1 MMSKIIL
8 EHEVDPE
15 LNEAYRVFN
24 QNGESGIDAEELMA
38 VMKEFGYNITQEESQ
53 DIIDSADWD
62 GDNELNF
69 NEFCMIMMG
78 REN

>member
-1 MMSKIIL
+1 MMSRIIL

-38 VMKEFGYNITQEESQ
+38 VMKEFGYNIT
-53 DIIDSADWD
+53 
-62 GDNELNF
+62 
-69 NEFCMIMMG
+69 
-78 REN
+78 